1 MAQGVNMAEDRIV
14 AVGLLTQG
22 DLDRL
27 GTGFRNVIPVKRDSM
42 FDDLL
47 AQLDQIEI
55 EPTQNGV
62 MLRSEHKA

>member
-1 MAQGVNMAEDRIV
+1 MDQDRIV

-27 GTGFRNVIPVKRDSM
+27 GTGFRNVIPVKRDAM

-55 EPTQNGV
+55 EPAEHGV
-62 MLRSEHKA
+62 MLRSDHRG